1 MRLLGVDLG
10 ERRIGVAVSD
20 ALGRVALPVGVLN
33 RSGDEVADHAALARL
48 VAEREA
54 VGVVVGLPL
63 SLDGHAGPQARL
75 VAAEV
80 GRLRRALDVPV
91 VCEDERL
98 TTSEVTAAPRGAAR
112 GAARGAEPRRHRS
125 PGGARRRRPVPI
137 DDLAAGRILQRYL
150 DRTNAADR
158 AVATRADAPEANRVE
173 PGTEEGESGRESRG
187 DSRLADNPLPR
198 PSTA

>member
-20 ALGRVALPVGVLN
+20 ALGRVALPVGVLT
-33 RSGDEVADHAALARL
+33 RSGDETADHAALARL

-54 VGVVVGLPL
+54 AGVVVGLPL
-63 SLDGHAGPQARL
+63 SLDGHGGPQARL

-91 VCEDERL
+91 VCEDERW
-98 TTSEVTAAPRGAAR
+98 TTAEVTAGPRGAAR
-112 GAARGAEPRRHRS
+112 EAEPRRHRRRS
-125 PGGARRRRPVPI
+125 GTRRRRPTPI
-137 DDLAAGRILQRYL
+137 DDLAASRILQRYL
-150 DRTNAADR
+150 DRTNAADQADATR
-158 AVATRADAPEANRVE
+158 ALPTRADAPEANQAETGVD
-173 PGTEEGESGRESRG
+173 EGENGGESRVT
-187 DSRLADNPLPR
+187 DSPPVR